1 MEREVTDVMASV
13 GASASVLLAFFG
25 IAKSL
30 RRAEVARAL
39 GRWDPSPKRRR
50 GMAKGRSLRE
60 RGNREPLLT
69 GLAEAVA
76 RNRFGRKLAARA
88 ARLHPSRPFSDV
100 LALWS
105 SGAIGGVIAGWLLFG
120 GPLPILLAGAAPLII
135 DRVMIRA
142 GGRRTARLEQQLP
155 QAFSL
160 QSSALRAGNSLTATL
175 RMMSH
180 ELPAPLGEELSTT
193 VQETELGTDL
203 GDALARMASRTASRD
218 VTLWVTAMTV
228 HRRTGGSLPKI
239 LESLANRIRER
250 TQMRAEVRAL
260 TAQGRL
266 SGLVVAGAPVGFFL
280 LLSATSRDQMS
291 VLYSSPLGLTVLA
304 LGVAFQLLGFVWVRR
319 ILKLPE

>member
-1 MEREVTDVMASV
+1 MTDVVAAFGASV
-13 GASASVLLAFFG
+13 SIVLAFFG
-25 IAKSL
+25 IAKSV
-30 RRAEVARAL
+30 RRAEVSRVL
-39 GRWDPSPKRRR
+39 QRWESPRRKRSAVRTSR
-50 GMAKGRSLRE
+50 QRDKQ
-60 RGNREPLLT
+60 PLLT
-69 GLAEAVA
+69 AVADAVA
-76 RNRFGRKLAARA
+76 RNRLGRKLAARA
-88 ARLHPSRPFSDV
+88 ARLHPTRPLSDV

-105 SGAIGGVIAGWLLFG
+105 SGVIGGGIAGSLLFG
-120 GPLPILLAGAAPLII
+120 AGPLPILLAVVAPLIV

-155 QAFSL
+155 QAFAL

-175 RMMSH
+175 RIMSQ
-180 ELPAPLGEELSTT
+180 ELPAPLGEELSLT
-193 VQETELGTDL
+193 VREAELGTDI
-203 GDALARMASRTASRD
+203 GDALARMASRVASRD

-239 LESLANRIRER
+239 LESLGNRIRER

-291 VLYSSPLGLTVLA
+291 LLYSSPTGLAVLA
-304 LGVAFQLLGFVWVRR
+304 VGIAFQLLGFFWIRR
-319 ILKLPE
+319 VLRIPE

>member
-1 MEREVTDVMASV
+1 MTDVMAAF
-13 GASASVLLAFFG
+13 GASASVLLAFVG

-30 RRAEVARAL
+30 RRAEVARVL
-39 GRWDPSPKRRR
+39 QRWDPSPKRRR
-50 GMAKGRSLRE
+50 GKARARS
-60 RGNREPLLT
+60 EPILA

-76 RNRFGRKLAARA
+76 RNRFGSRLAARA

-105 SGAIGGVIAGWLLFG
+105 SGAIAGAIAGWLLFG
-120 GPLPILLAGAAPLII
+120 GPLPILLAIAAPLIV

-142 GGRRTARLEQQLP
+142 GGRRTARMEQQLP

-175 RMMSH
+175 RMMSQ
-180 ELPAPLGEELSTT
+180 ELPPPLGEELSIT
-193 VQETELGTDL
+193 VRETELGTDL
-203 GDALARMASRTASRD
+203 GDALVRMVSRTASRD

-239 LESLANRIRER
+239 LESLASRIRER

-291 VLYSSPLGLTVLA
+291 VLYSSPLGLSVLA
-304 LGVAFQLLGFVWVRR
+304 LGVAFQLLGFVWIRR